1 MESLVTLSLDFV
13 AGNKNIQ
20 IPSTGHDLVVKH
32 PPISPGHLKI
42 TPQKQV
48 IRLTKDTNE
57 SRRSRSPYRQS
68 NAVRQGQD
76 LHYKPSFSPTS

>member
-1 MESLVTLSLDFV
+1 MESLATLNLDFV

-20 IPSTGHDLVVKH
+20 IPSTGLDLVVKH

-48 IRLTKDTNE
+48 I
-57 SRRSRSPYRQS
+57 SAY
-68 NAVRQGQD
+68 
-76 LHYKPSFSPTS
+76 